1 MKLNTVSSGNNE
13 PTFRRK
19 YCRTVLEKAV
29 NYTERQL
36 SARLNCVLSF
46 NTGNF
51 YPRIF
56 TDTSCVAGICES
68 CNLRDPQAAG
78 TAEVT
83 GGASEA
89 TAGLHSAAAS
99 QDTGAA
105 GWFGKLRGVIR
116 LPWLCVHHHT
126 AKCDCSVT
134 GLRLQ

>member
-1 MKLNTVSSGNNE
+1 M
-13 PTFRRK
+13 
-19 YCRTVLEKAV
+19 YCRTVLDEGV

-36 SARLNCVLSF
+36 SARLNYVLYF

-51 YPRIF
+51 YPHIF
-56 TDTSCVAGICES
+56 TDTSYVAGICES
-68 CNLRDPQAAG
+68 CNFRDPQAAG

-105 GWFGKLRGVIR
+105 GWFRILTGVIK
-116 LPWLCVHHHT
+116 LPWLCVHNHT